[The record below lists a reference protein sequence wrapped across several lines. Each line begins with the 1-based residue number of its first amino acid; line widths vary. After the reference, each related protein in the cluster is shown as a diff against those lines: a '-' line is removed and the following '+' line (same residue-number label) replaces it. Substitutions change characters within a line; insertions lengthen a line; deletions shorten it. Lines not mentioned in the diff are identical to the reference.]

1 MAITQTPREVSID
14 RSGKMYTGSY
24 TVDHDVITVTF
35 RSRSRSTPVGRT
47 PVDSVAKLLLLEM
60 VVQGDD

>member
-1 MAITQTPREVSID
+1 
-14 RSGKMYTGSY
+14 MYTGSY